1 MEYMS
6 NQTQK
11 GSAMLEA
18 VIFLALASF
27 LFMMVVGQLV
37 FMVRVSR
44 QEDARVQGLMAAR
57 VKIEELRSG
66 WPEGAFTGP
75 GVYPREEGFSL
86 AGFLPELNMLG
97 DGKFWIDKE
106 AEGLYEVVVSIYD
119 KKGAEV
125 YSTQTMVW
133 LKP

>member
-1 MEYMS
+1 
-6 NQTQK
+6 
-11 GSAMLEA
+11 MLEA

-37 FMVRVSR
+37 FMVQVSR

-66 WPEGAFTGP
+66 WPGAVFTAP
-75 GVYPREEGFSL
+75 YPREVSFPL
-86 AGFLPELNMLG
+86 TGFLPELNMLG
-97 DGKFWIDKE
+97 DGKFWMDKKE
-106 AEGLYEVVVSIYD
+106 GDLGKAEGLYEVVVSIYD

>member
-1 MEYMS
+1 
-6 NQTQK
+6 
-11 GSAMLEA
+11 MLEA

-27 LFMMVVGQLV
+27 LFTMVVGQLV

-66 WPEGAFTGP
+66 WPEGAFAGP
-75 GVYPREEGFSL
+75 YPHEGSFSL
-86 AGFLPELNMLG
+86 SGFLPELNML
-97 DGKFWIDKE
+97 DQGKFRIGKE
-106 AEGLYEVVVSIYD
+106 QEGLYKVVVSIYD
-119 KKGAEV
+119 KKGAEA